1 MIRQCTNKSLVDD
14 QVDQYT
20 KYLFLSTMQSSD
32 SRTQIQ
38 NILEQLRAQVS
49 DLQTLLNLL
58 AGPLDSLGLLPPQFR
73 RHNAQSIPPGTLNIK
88 KHIPQLQRVLLQ
100 NIVPTWD
107 TLLAEKN
114 ATLLLDQYFCPDS
127 FSNASP
133 AAGEIAILA
142 YSTLVSSQM
151 TEYALRSLER
161 LSVEY
166 PVDRLH
172 AAAFTHK
179 DLDKGVRDVGWEDCV
194 RDLCMVP
201 TKVANSLGTTRDIP
215 LGLENGVYFNNLSAR
230 CEQLIFTLSAKPSK
244 GMLKHSFFFPALVY
258 SIAPEDVV
266 PSITYLLTKLVN
278 VGIFPPSLPI
288 ARSQS
293 SFFHT
298 SLPSIRRR
306 LKSDDSKYS
315 DYWSAM
321 ILAIPS
327 SHTLQSILISI
338 FASLLVIESST
349 DTTPASRARVK
360 EEASLLNG
368 LLGLITPD
376 KPELWEIGTSLLTN
390 RDWPESHARIFVC
403 WLSGGS
409 QSTRV
414 SLKGNS
420 FPFLKKTVTTNGFF
434 SSPRCI
440 P

>member
-1 MIRQCTNKSLVDD
+1 
-14 QVDQYT
+14 
-20 KYLFLSTMQSSD
+20 MQ
-32 SRTQIQ
+32 SRTQVQ

-58 AGPLDSLGLLPPQFR
+58 AAPLDSLGLLPPQFR
-73 RHNAQSIPPGTLNIK
+73 GHNVQPISPGTLNIK
-88 KHIPQLQRVLLQ
+88 KHISQLQRILLQ

-107 TLLAEKN
+107 TLLAENN

-127 FSNASP
+127 FSNALP

-172 AAAFTHK
+172 TAIFAHIDT
-179 DLDKGVRDVGWEDCV
+179 DKVVRDVEWEDCV

-201 TKVANSLGTTRDIP
+201 AKVANSLGATRDIP
-215 LGLENGVYFNNLSAR
+215 LRLENGVYFNNLSVR
-230 CEQLIFTLSAKPSK
+230 CEQLIFTLSAKLSK
-244 GMLKHSFFFPALVY
+244 GMLNIQLLFYFPVLVNL
-258 SIAPEDVV
+258 IAFKDAV

-288 ARSQS
+288 ARSQP
-293 SFFHT
+293 SFFHIC
-298 SLPSIRRR
+298 LPSIRRR
-306 LKSDDSKYS
+306 LKSDNSKPYS
-315 DYWSAM
+315 DYWSAV

-327 SHTLQSILISI
+327 SHTLQSILTSI

-349 DTTPASRARVK
+349 DTAPTSRACVK
-360 EEASLLNG
+360 QEASLLDG
-368 LLGLITPD
+368 LIGLITQD
-376 KPELWEIGTSLLTN
+376 KPELWEIATSLLTS
-390 RDWPESHARIFVC
+390 RDWPESHARIFIC
-403 WLSGGS
+403 WISGGS
-409 QSTRV
+409 QNTRV
-414 SLKGNS
+414 SLKGSS
-420 FPFLKKTVTTNGFF
+420 FPLLKMTVTTNTPL
-434 SSPRCI
+434 SSPRCL